1 MRRNC
6 CNARVFFEVE
16 GAEIPAPGEPGLN
29 RVGYWY
35 RLLTLV
41 FHTSAYQTAELDE
54 RLARIDHLGDTE
66 TDISGGGLWVCP
78 IMPRGRSSVVVRSC
92 RFAAGYSDCSVS
104 VKPVSNVAPMP

>member
-6 CNARVFFEVE
+6 RNARVFFEVE

-41 FHTSAYQTAELDE
+41 FHTSAYQTAEVDE
-54 RLARIDHLGDTE
+54 RLARVAHLGDAE
-66 TDISGGGLWVCP
+66 TDLTGGALGLSNNA
-78 IMPRGRSSVVVRSC
+78 RRADHQSS
-92 RFAAGYSDCSVS
+92 FA
-104 VKPVSNVAPMP
+104 PVAAAA

>member
-54 RLARIDHLGDTE
+54 RLARVAHLGDVE
-66 TDISGGGLWVCP
+66 I
-78 IMPRGRSSVVVRSC
+78 
-92 RFAAGYSDCSVS
+92 
-104 VKPVSNVAPMP
+104 